1 LLKIPNAWKT
11 DWFIGL
17 AVTLV
22 FLLLGVVSHDLR
34 GIDWQAYDM
43 GVRFTSSR
51 PANPNVVVVAIDDAA
66 IQQMGSWPWP
76 RDELAKATDII
87 SAQHPGVI
95 GYAVPFDT
103 RQSNYGLQQLE
114 QLKDAI
120 THSHARNTRQLE
132 RLINQAENGLDTDR
146 VFANSLQHA
155 GPVVLAMP
163 YDLAN
168 GKSVK
173 ASANIA
179 QHLHRFTVRVDNP
192 PKQYNW
198 LTRLF
203 VSNPVPEADTI
214 YPPIQELS
222 RYVTAV
228 GHLNTGLNRQEQAR
242 REPLLIQYGKDF
254 IPSFSLMMVARYL
267 HLTAGNIKAR
277 LGKSIT
283 IDNTPIDT
291 DSKLRVYPYFYQ
303 GKNGHS
309 AFKVYSILDVLNNK
323 IPSRAFAGKAVI
335 IGFTARQQTVRLE
348 SPIGV
353 DMPPAIFTA
362 HVVSSLLN
370 GDLYHVP
377 SWGVWVQTGVLVLMG
392 LYLMF
397 VLPRLRFSTGLAFSV
412 VLALGILNAH
422 FILMIGKSTWVPL
435 MVPLLALIVG
445 HLLLSIK
452 HMLASSVG
460 RIQNEL
466 STANLLLGQ
475 SFHSQGQL
483 DQAFERYRKCTSN
496 ETVLDYMYNLALD
509 YERKRQYNKG
519 VAVLEY
525 IQSQDPK
532 FRDIEDRIKRTKQAS
547 HAYSMAPNNAANL
560 SSTLILENSGVQ
572 KPTLGRYTIDRE
584 LGRGAMGMVYL
595 GMDPKIGRTVAI
607 KTMVLAQEFEGE
619 KLEEVKERFFREAET
634 AGRLNHPN
642 IVTIYDV
649 GEDEDLSYIAMD
661 YLKGHNLLY
670 YCKPDK
676 LLPAKEVFQILVKV
690 ADALDYAHQNGVV
703 HRDVKPANIIYD
715 RETGVLKVTDFGVA
729 FLTDSSKTKTGTIL
743 GSPSYMSPEQLAGMK
758 VDGRSD
764 LFSLGVTIYQMLTG
778 ELPFIGESL
787 ASLMYKIAN
796 EKHPDVRLF
805 RPDLP
810 SCVSRIIN
818 KSLAKEADNRFQS
831 GERISSALERC
842 LERL

>member
-1 LLKIPNAWKT
+1 MKIPNAWKT

-483 DQAFERYRKCTSN
+483 DQAFEQVTDAQIAAFQLKSGQQRMDSVMLGSNIRQRGRLQLLVEVMQRVQRMLNEADQARYAELFAPYLQGHAGHYIYRLKN
-496 ETVLDYMYNLALD
+496 EEFPTHLQRIGEQMQRLVIELQSAYGEEPIYQVLARVFGEHFQVADQAVQPKVGKELSAQSLQSPDDLEATYREKRSQGYQGYSANLTETCEPENPFQL
-509 YERKRQYNKG
+509 
-519 VAVLEY
+519 
-525 IQSQDPK
+525 I
-532 FRDIEDRIKRTKQAS
+532 TKTQT
-547 HAYSMAPNNAANL
+547 APNCTDDSQLLAEALPNL
-560 SSTLILENSGVQ
+560 
-572 KPTLGRYTIDRE
+572 
-584 LGRGAMGMVYL
+584 
-595 GMDPKIGRTVAI
+595 
-607 KTMVLAQEFEGE
+607 
-619 KLEEVKERFFREAET
+619 KER
-634 AGRLNHPN
+634 
-642 IVTIYDV
+642 
-649 GEDEDLSYIAMD
+649 
-661 YLKGHNLLY
+661 
-670 YCKPDK
+670 
-676 LLPAKEVFQILVKV
+676 
-690 ADALDYAHQNGVV
+690 
-703 HRDVKPANIIYD
+703 
-715 RETGVLKVTDFGVA
+715 TD
-729 FLTDSSKTKTGTIL
+729 
-743 GSPSYMSPEQLAGMK
+743 
-758 VDGRSD
+758 
-764 LFSLGVTIYQMLTG
+764 
-778 ELPFIGESL
+778 
-787 ASLMYKIAN
+787 
-796 EKHPDVRLF
+796 
-805 RPDLP
+805 
-810 SCVSRIIN
+810 
-818 KSLAKEADNRFQS
+818 
-831 GERISSALERC
+831 
-842 LERL
+842 LERLYSDGGYGGPQADVALQEQKVELVQTAIRGRQSDPEKLHLADFEIKLDKESGKPLQVTCPQGQHVPAHSTSQKKGFVT